1 MKVFINLTV
10 LLIMATTSSNL
21 MAQVQK
27 NTTSQSASDELTT
40 YVIERNLQGAGALSA
55 AELKSISQGSCAVI
69 NQIGPE
75 IKWLHSYVT
84 DNKIF
89 CVYQAKN
96 AELLKK
102 HAEMGGFPIDA
113 VHTLANTISPA
124 TAE

>member
-10 LLIMATTSSNL
+10 LIIMATITSNL
-21 MAQVQK
+21 KAQTQK
-27 NTTSQSASDELTT
+27 GATSQSQAEELST

-55 AELKSISQGSCAVI
+55 AELKTISQGSCAVI
-69 NQIGPE
+69 KQLGPE

-84 DNKIF
+84 ENKIF
-89 CVYQAKN
+89 CVYQATN
-96 AELLKK
+96 AELLRK

-113 VHTLANTISPA
+113 VHTLTNTISPA